1 LYKIKY
7 LGIIYKWVYLTHQ
20 VEPETIQE
28 LLIKIKEEETKRPV
42 SLDKS
47 AVDGGPVFS
56 YKVLTQSPDTA
67 APRVIY
73 PNYVTLEKLINH
85 VLSALIQRI
94 IITGKF

>member
-1 LYKIKY
+1 LYLNIFNLYFIQFFILYKIKY

-67 APRVIY
+67 APRVI
-73 PNYVTLEKLINH
+73 
-85 VLSALIQRI
+85 
-94 IITGKF
+94 